1 MTWLGNCAI
10 LDKVYHLFS
19 TQATSGEAVTPTVT
33 TIAAYRD
40 DDDSAAIATCTASDT
55 SDNGLSYQLD
65 FTGAGLNLVS
75 IDTGDLSGVWTEG
88 HDYNI
93 VFDGTVDSVAVK
105 RVLCTFSVSNRRAMV
120 NVATISGGAISSAT
134 FAAGAIT
141 ADKIAAGAI
150 TAATIADG
158 AIDAA
163 TFAAGA
169 INAAAVADDAID
181 AGALATGAITADAIA
196 AGVVSGSTLAG
207 EIEDAVFEAAVSDH
221 TAGTGTVGYALN
233 AIWGHT
239 DKLGAG
245 LITVH
250 SPITAQGD
258 LTITQGDSYL
268 AGDITWTDSAS
279 TWPDLKPPAAPATL
293 TIKFHTT
300 NLTKT
305 LVPSPVAAPGS
316 PAVQPTTLTMPA
328 LAPTDTAALDV
339 GFQSYWIEAVWDDD
353 PAALPVA
360 DRRKTITRGVMY
372 ILAQRTA

>member
-1 MTWLGNCAI
+1 MIYLGDFAAGDTVEFSFNTRTSTGAPVALAGGALAVYKDAGTSALTLSPGPV
-10 LDKVYHLFS
+10 LD
-19 TQATSGEAVTPTVT
+19 EAVGAVVGLHHVT
-33 TIAAYRD
+33 LVLS
-40 DDDSAAIATCTASDT
+40 DSDLVAGSDY
-55 SDNGLSYQLD
+55 SVVLS
-65 FTGAGLNLVS
+65 
-75 IDTGDLSGVWTEG
+75 E
-88 HDYNI
+88 
-93 VFDGTVDSVAVK
+93 GTVDDTDVAGT
-105 RVLCTFSVSNRRAMV
+105 VLAQFSIANRKV
-120 NVATISGGAISSAT
+120 PVDVGTI
-134 FAAGAIT
+134 
-141 ADKIAAGAI
+141 
-150 TAATIADG
+150 
-158 AIDAA
+158 
-163 TFAAGA
+163 AAGA

-268 AGDITWTDSAS
+268 DGDIVWTDSAS
-279 TWPDLKPPAAPATL
+279 TWPDLTPPVGTATL
-293 TIKFHTT
+293 TITFHTT
-300 NLTKT
+300 NLSKT
-305 LVPSPVAAPGS
+305 LVPSPVG

-328 LAPTDTAALDV
+328 LTPTDTAALDV

-353 PAALPVA
+353 PAALPAV

>member
-19 TQATSGEAVTPTVT
+19 TQATSGEAVTPTVA

-40 DDDSAAIATCTASDT
+40 DDDSAAIATCTAIDT

-75 IDTGDLSGVWTEG
+75 IDTGDRSGVWTEG

-120 NVATISGGAISSAT
+120 NVATISGGAISSAC
-134 FAAGAIT
+134 
-141 ADKIAAGAI
+141 
-150 TAATIADG
+150 
-158 AIDAA
+158 
-163 TFAAGA
+163 FAAGA
-169 INAAAVADDAID
+169 INAAAIADDAID

-258 LTITQGDSYL
+258 LTVTQGDSYL

-279 TWPDLKPPAAPATL
+279 TWPDLKPPASPATL

-305 LVPSPVAAPGS
+305 LVPSPVAVPPA

-353 PAALPVA
+353 PAVVPTVN
-360 DRRKTITRGVMY
+360 RRKTITRGVMY

>member
-40 DDDSAAIATCTASDT
+40 DDDSAAIATCTAIDT

-75 IDTGDLSGVWTEG
+75 IDTGDRSGVWTEG

-93 VFDGTVDSVAVK
+93 VFDGIVDSVAVK

-120 NVATISGGAISSAT
+120 NVATISGGAISSAC
-134 FAAGAIT
+134 
-141 ADKIAAGAI
+141 
-150 TAATIADG
+150 
-158 AIDAA
+158 
-163 TFAAGA
+163 FAAGA
-169 INAAAVADDAID
+169 INAAAIADDAID

-268 AGDITWTDSAS
+268 DGDIVWTDSAS
-279 TWPDLKPPAAPATL
+279 TWPDLKPPDSPATL

-305 LVPSPVAAPGS
+305 LVPSPVG

-328 LAPTDTAALDV
+328 LTPTDTAALDV